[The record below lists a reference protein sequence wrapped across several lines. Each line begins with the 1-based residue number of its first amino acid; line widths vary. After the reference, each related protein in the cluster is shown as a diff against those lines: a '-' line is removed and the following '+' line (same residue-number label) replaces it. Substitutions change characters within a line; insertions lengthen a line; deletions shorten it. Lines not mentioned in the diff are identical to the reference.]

1 MSTITELIDHFHN
14 LTPLQGLF
22 LICGFALAVAW
33 KALDLVDKFQGKN
46 HRRRPH
52 E

>member
-14 LTPLQGLF
+14 LTPLQGVCLT
-22 LICGFALAVAW
+22 CAFALAVAW
-33 KALDLVDKFQGKN
+33 KALDLVGKGKN
-46 HRRRPH
+46 DRRGPH